1 MIQRGSSKVFIDLQS
16 CSSSYL
22 KFPVIYIIL
31 DFLKDFLKVCYVLSS
46 MVWVLNYFLPWSR
59 PPLSKNKLHCFF
71 IHTALL
77 SLHVN
82 VTFIFQELYLI
93 WNINWIDNSRDNV
106 YMILDIPIRKQVILI
121 YEVSISKPTILHLKK
136 VQCDQRGCMAIKHFI
151 LSWVTW

>member
-59 PPLSKNKLHCFF
+59 PPLSKNKLHWVFL
-71 IHTALL
+71 HTALL

-106 YMILDIPIRKQVILI
+106 NMILDIPIRKQVIHW
-121 YEVSISKPTILHLKK
+121 Y
-136 VQCDQRGCMAIKHFI
+136 IKYHSLPFYI
-151 LSWVTW
+151 DL